1 MPVHDS
7 FIVPSHQWRELKD
20 AMDKA
25 FSEIISG
32 SVAKL
37 KPPTKFESD
46 FRMEFLPNGELDRD
60 ALYKMHGEALHNKYV
75 QSRRVNG

>member
-1 MPVHDS
+1 
-7 FIVPSHQWRELKD
+7 
-20 AMDKA
+20 MDKA